1 MAAFNR
7 VTWVATLI
15 TSLIGF
21 AGAVS
26 AETRFEARGS
36 GYVEVTPD
44 QVNFSA
50 SVTEV
55 DRDVLKAQASVNG
68 AITAMENAIAKYNLD
83 KKTIN
88 SSALSL
94 NPEYQW
100 DADTRE
106 QVFIG
111 YRVTRNLVFT
121 GKRTSEIGMIMNS
134 LAQSGATQ
142 VSTPQLSYSEP
153 HQAKEQA
160 LRNAVTH
167 ALGTVKAMASA
178 AGMTVQAVN
187 SISEANGYSEAPFES
202 LMRMEI
208 ASAADTAPSVSVGT
222 MRYTA
227 EVGIVATAN

>member
-1 MAAFNR
+1 MTALNR
-7 VTWVATLI
+7 VTWVVILI
-15 TSLIGF
+15 TSVIGF

-26 AETRFEARGS
+26 AETRLEARGS
-36 GYVEVTPD
+36 GYVEVVPD

-55 DRDVLKAQASVNG
+55 DRDATKAQASVNG
-68 AITAMENAIAKYNLD
+68 TITALENAIAKYNLD

-100 DADTRE
+100 DADARE
-106 QVFIG
+106 QVFVG

-121 GKRTSEIGMIMNS
+121 GKRTSEIGMIMNA

-153 HQAKEQA
+153 GKAKEQA
-160 LRNAVTH
+160 LRNAVAH
-167 ALGTVKAMASA
+167 ALGIVKAMASA
-178 AGMTVQAVN
+178 ADMTIQAVN
-187 SISEANGYSEAPFES
+187 SISEANGHSEAPFEG
-202 LMRMEI
+202 LMRMET
-208 ASAADTAPSVSVGT
+208 ASAADTAASVSVGT
-222 MRYTA
+222 VRYTA